1 MVPHK
6 DRSNCAKC
14 KILLWLIHV
23 GKATGSIAS
32 FKSPQCRVAI
42 IVDGCNLGEQR
53 DDIADEH
60 DGAIGRRT
68 VAVF

>member
-1 MVPHK
+1 
-6 DRSNCAKC
+6 
-14 KILLWLIHV
+14 
-23 GKATGSIAS
+23 
-32 FKSPQCRVAI
+32 VAI